1 MGTDNKK
8 KIELKKLDNI
18 KEEKLIESQS
28 QTIDEQ

>member
-8 KIELKKLDNI
+8 KIELKKLDDI
-18 KEEKLIESQS
+18 EQEKFIESQS